1 MILNWT
7 VKLKR
12 RNIKKKQTIEKN
24 QMMSQAR
31 SLIGDKQNAHKQLE
45 EQQHAPKAAWYEMN
59 IFSLIPKMGAAIA
72 DGYKNR

>member
-1 MILNWT
+1 
-7 VKLKR
+7 
-12 RNIKKKQTIEKN
+12 
-24 QMMSQAR
+24 MMSQAG
-31 SLIGDKQNAHKQLE
+31 SLIGDQRNAHNQQE